1 VFQRQQ
7 QQQRLKMCKLKHGK
21 KKSLIKASLFQRPS
35 HWLLQI
41 IPAPVKLS
49 EVLLSIDY
57 NYVAK
62 MFDFRGELEN
72 YDKYLKPHC
81 ILPDYRYDY
90 TPLMF
95 Y

>member
-1 VFQRQQ
+1 
-7 QQQRLKMCKLKHGK
+7 MAK

-41 IPAPVKLS
+41 IPAPVKCG
-49 EVLLSIDY
+49 VLLTIDY

-62 MFDFRGELEN
+62 MFDFRELEN

-81 ILPDYRYDY
+81 ICSDYNYNY